1 MLTEEMLFLI
11 EASQKELIWYI
22 KTELI
27 NKVILRPIG
36 IVITLLEE
44 FEGQDYFVLPID
56 QAYRADIQ
64 QWLTAIQLEFN

>member
-1 MLTEEMLFLI
+1 MMLTEEILFLI

-56 QAYRADIQ
+56 
-64 QWLTAIQLEFN
+64 